1 MVFVATPLAAIDG
14 AVRIERTALAGWHA
28 VMPLAY
34 VGVTVDGGVTAL
46 TVPFATRRLPVA
58 IINIPTVIKSMFF
71 TLKSARFLKGEVKK
85 YTMIN

>member
-1 MVFVATPLAAIDG
+1 MVFVATPLAAIEA

-71 TLKSARFLKGEVKK
+71 YVKICKILKR
-85 YTMIN
+85 